1 MPRFEY
7 GPVDIARWHPRD
19 PRPGAA
25 IGRIERNANPAPFA
39 APIHRRAT
47 GSMATGCPNL
57 P

>member
-7 GPVDIARWHPRD
+7 GPIDIARWHPRD